1 MLRRRIKTRHEDII
15 AGLASLWSVMLFQ
28 YVFDVSA
35 KKWEKKKKN
44 LSSLDRFWSG
54 RERLS
59 DARGML
65 SAALGA
71 FMTSLSDGRTR

>member
-1 MLRRRIKTRHEDII
+1 MPRKKIKTRHEDII

-35 KKWEKKKKN
+35 KKWKKKKRF
-44 LSSLDRFWSG
+44 LSIAFG
-54 RERLS
+54 QAGERLS